1 MDRVCY
7 TVIKHGGIRCRDR
20 WVLQITEMRHTMTA
34 VFSQIFWL
42 LLIPFCIGLVPLSL
56 LSEQRR
62 SVGCGILGG
71 YFLMWALFEV
81 VCIPMVVKGGYHNF
95 SIACR
100 IFSVLAILLAAVG
113 VLCFCRHAKMGESM
127 LGSRSKAQGQQNS
140 LAAQKKGRPLPCG
153 WEIGMEWLLFL
164 ILVGFQLYKSLS
176 CASFDGDD
184 AYYVVESLIAQQSDT
199 MYTRLPYTG
208 RATSLDVRHALAV
221 FPMWVAF
228 IAVRI
233 DVHATIVSHMIMP
246 VVLILLAYLLYYE
259 IGRVL
264 FKDRES
270 RVIFLIVMALL
281 QIFGNVSIYTNET
294 FFLTRT
300 WQGKAVAGSL
310 VIPAVFWLL
319 LLLFEDRKKGER
331 AEKGLWLMLV
341 CLNMT
346 AGICSSIAV
355 FLVSLLMAAA
365 AVLLALRHRDWR
377 IVPRLAAVCIPNL
390 IYMGLYVLIGY
401 TPLWRLFV

>member
-1 MDRVCY
+1 
-7 TVIKHGGIRCRDR
+7 
-20 WVLQITEMRHTMTA
+20 MTA

>member
-7 TVIKHGGIRCRDR
+7 TDIKRGSIQRRDWR
-20 WVLQITEMRHTMTA
+20 MLQITEMRHTMTV

-62 SVGCGILGG
+62 SAGCGFLGG

-100 IFSVLAILLAAVG
+100 IFSALAILLAAVG
-113 VLCFCRHAKMGESM
+113 VLCFCRQAKRGETM
-127 LGSRSKAQGQQNS
+127 LGSRSAQGRQNS
-140 LAAQKKGRPLPCG
+140 PAGQKKGRLLPCG
-153 WEIGMEWLLFL
+153 FDLGIEWVLFL
-164 ILVGFQLYKSLS
+164 VLVGFQLYQSLS

-246 VVLILLAYLLYYE
+246 VVMILLAYLLYYE

-270 RVIFLIVMALL
+270 RVIFLIIMALL

-310 VIPAVFWLL
+310 VIPAVFWML

-331 AEKGLWLMLV
+331 ADRGLWLMLV

-346 AGICSSIAV
+346 TGICSSIAV

-365 AVLLALRHRDWR
+365 AVLLALQRRDWK

-401 TPLWRLFV
+401 TSLWKLFV